1 MELLFNLDDLPKKFI
16 FEEDKLVNDKGT
28 QANIYQVAPNL
39 VVKIWKEK
47 NNLLRNMRSIFRS
60 KKEYE
65 FTKDLYSKK
74 RKLPKPEGVFRV
86 FNDEEGRFYPGY
98 VMEYWGKGKAKTKKE
113 LGEKGLK
120 IDSELLIKLGNKEL
134 GLIKEQGYYSIDCGW
149 EENWLY
155 LNGDICIIDVCR
167 WRYCGKNSELLK
179 WNSFIDYC
187 SLVK

>member
-98 VMEYWGKGKAKTKKE
+98 VMEY
-113 LGEKGLK
+113 
-120 IDSELLIKLGNKEL
+120 
-134 GLIKEQGYYSIDCGW
+134 
-149 EENWLY
+149 
-155 LNGDICIIDVCR
+155 
-167 WRYCGKNSELLK
+167 
-179 WNSFIDYC
+179 
-187 SLVK
+187 